1 MFIPEPRVITN
12 VDNHKSCFVFCV
24 LVNKHLTPKQTQ
36 ANTTVPKKDPLPKNP
51 DQPQSNTVN
60 FLKIKALFIAGA

>member
-1 MFIPEPRVITN
+1 MF
-12 VDNHKSCFVFCV
+12 CFLCFG
-24 LVNKHLTPKQTQ
+24 HETFDPKQTQ